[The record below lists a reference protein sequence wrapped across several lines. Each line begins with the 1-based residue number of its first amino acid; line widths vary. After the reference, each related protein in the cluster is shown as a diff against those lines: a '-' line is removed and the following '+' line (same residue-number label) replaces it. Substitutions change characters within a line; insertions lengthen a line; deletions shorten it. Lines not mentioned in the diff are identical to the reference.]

1 MSTSQ
6 TGPEHLIHMANDI
19 GHFFG
24 GATDS
29 NSAIIGIADH
39 MKHFW
44 TPAMRRK
51 LIAELPTGPSDE
63 ALEELPRQ
71 ALRLLEESHSS

>member
-1 MSTSQ
+1 MAYRH
-6 TGPEHLIHMANDI
+6 HLRSHSSHANQ
-19 GHFFG
+19 